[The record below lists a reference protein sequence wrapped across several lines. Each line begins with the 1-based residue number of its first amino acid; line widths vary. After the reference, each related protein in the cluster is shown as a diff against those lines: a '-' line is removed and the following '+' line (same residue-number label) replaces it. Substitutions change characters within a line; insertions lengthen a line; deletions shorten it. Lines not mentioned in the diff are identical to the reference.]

1 MIDGVSSASAAPTTG
16 GGLGGLGSDV
26 FLQLLVAQLRYQNP
40 MEPADATTMLQQT
53 SQFTMVET
61 LQGIAETQQQLMNM
75 SQLSA
80 GLDMVGKEVEAIG
93 FDGLLVVDLVE
104 GVRFSPDGVILELPG
119 DIEVPLANVI
129 SVNVTEDPVVESG
142 GYDEPGA
149 DGTGEGTDDGGGD
162 PPA

>member
-16 GGLGGLGSDV
+16 GGLGDLGSDV

-129 SVNVTEDPVVESG
+129 SVNVVENG
-142 GYDEPGA
+142 VNDEPGA